1 MSRAAQSSA
10 GFKLWHDWPT
20 RLRLAQQA
28 SAALAFMHERN
39 VLHRDVTS
47 HNLLVTENWEAKV
60 ADFNLSRAIAKDS
73 VPHSGSIN
81 SAQWAAPERLKGEV
95 RPMLLLMKVAA
106 PWPCAWQCHAVI
118 CEGRCMMGSEHAVQ
132 PGCGLSRCCCHAQ
145 GLELD
150 SVF

>member
-1 MSRAAQSSA
+1 MQSSA
-10 GFKLWHDWPT
+10 GYKLWDDWGT
-20 RLRLAQQA
+20 RLKLAQQA

-47 HNLLVTENWEAKV
+47 GNILVTENWEAKM

-95 RPMLLLMKVAA
+95 GGP
-106 PWPCAWQCHAVI
+106 
-118 CEGRCMMGSEHAVQ
+118 
-132 PGCGLSRCCCHAQ
+132 
-145 GLELD
+145 
-150 SVF
+150 